1 MPIQIIIE
9 KCTGCA
15 LCIKACP
22 FDAIRI
28 MDKSGDSGL
37 ASSSQ
42 SHKLESSGLASSS
55 QSHKLESSGLASSSQ
70 SHKRALI
77 DLNKCN
83 LCGACLP
90 ACKLKAILIEKPE
103 AKGEKPELKEY
114 KGVWVFIEQK
124 KSKIQSVSYE
134 LLGKASELARKLD
147 TYVGAVLLGNSIGGQ
162 SDELFWY
169 GADTAYVIEAP
180 ELANFQDEPYTNVLV
195 KLIQKYKPEIF
206 LCGATS
212 IGRSLISRVAVRINT
227 GLTADCTGLDI
238 EPDKKILLQTR
249 PAFGGNIMATII
261 TPNHRPQMATVRH
274 KVMQP
279 MEADKRRKGK
289 IIRESFD
296 GALLSSRTKLLD
308 IIEEVESLVN
318 LAEADIIVS
327 GGRGMAAPENFKLL
341 EELAHVLGAAVGASR
356 AAVDSGWMPYSHQV
370 GQTGRTV
377 APKIYIACGISGQIQ
392 HLVGMQSSKIIV
404 AINKDPDAPIF
415 KVATYG
421 IVGNLFQ
428 IIPALTKKFKET
440 RKK

>member
-1 MPIQIIIE
+1 MHIQIIIE
-9 KCTGCA
+9 KCTGCS

-22 FDAIRI
+22 FDAIRM
-28 MDKSGDSGL
+28 MD
-37 ASSSQ
+37 
-42 SHKLESSGLASSS
+42 KLESSGLASSS
-55 QSHKLESSGLASSSQ
+55 QSHKKAV
-70 SHKRALI
+70 I

-83 LCGACLP
+83 LCGACVP
-90 ACKLKAILIEKPE
+90 ACKLKAILIEKPK

-124 KSKIQSVSYE
+124 KGKIQSVSYE

-147 TYVGAVLLGNSIGGQ
+147 TYVGAVLLGNNMGEQ

-238 EPDKKILLQTR
+238 DSDKKILLQTR

-274 KVMQP
+274 KVMQIIGP
-279 MEADKRRKGK
+279 DKRRKGK
-289 IIRESFD
+289 IIRENFD
-296 GALLSSRTKLLD
+296 GSLLSSRTKLLD

-327 GGRGMAAPENFKLL
+327 GGRGMGGPENFKLL

-377 APKIYIACGISGQIQ
+377 SPKIYIACGISGQIQ

-421 IVGNLFQ
+421 IVADLFQ
-428 IIPALTKKFKET
+428 IIPALTKKFKAALK
-440 RKK
+440 R

>member
-9 KCTGCA
+9 KCTGCS

-28 MDKSGDSGL
+28 METPRLTGSAGAPPS
-37 ASSSQ
+37 A
-42 SHKLESSGLASSS
+42 A
-55 QSHKLESSGLASSSQ
+55 
-70 SHKRALI
+70 KRAVI
-77 DLNKCN
+77 DLDKCN
-83 LCGACLP
+83 LCGACVP
-90 ACKLKAILIEKPE
+90 ACKLKAILLEKPE
-103 AKGEKPELKEY
+103 TTREIPNIKDY

-124 KSKIQSVSYE
+124 KGKVQSVAYE
-134 LLGKASELARKLD
+134 LLGKAQELARKLS
-147 TYVGAVLLGNSIGGQ
+147 TQVSAVFLGNNVKDQ
-162 SDELFWY
+162 LDELIWQ
-169 GADTAYVIEAP
+169 GADNVYLVEAP

-195 KLIQKYKPEIF
+195 RLILEYKPEIL

-212 IGRSLISRVAVRINT
+212 IGRSLISRVAVKINA

-238 EPDKKILLQTR
+238 DPEKKILLQTR

-261 TPNHRPQMATVRH
+261 SPNHRPQMATVRH

-279 MEADKRRKGK
+279 MTPDKHRKGK

-296 GALLSSRTKLLD
+296 GSVYASRAKLLD
-308 IIEEVESLVN
+308 IVDEVESLVN

-327 GGRGMAAPENFKLL
+327 GGRGMGGPENFKLL
-341 EELAHVLGAAVGASR
+341 EGLAKVLGGAVGASR
-356 AAVDSGWMPYSHQV
+356 AAVDAGWMPYSHQV

-392 HLVGMQSSKIIV
+392 HFVGMSSSKIII
-404 AINKDPDAPIF
+404 AINKDPEAPIF
-415 KVATYG
+415 KFATYG
-421 IVGNLFQ
+421 IVGDLFQ

-440 RKK
+440 LRK